1 MYGITRVGF
10 MGGIMTFEYYLELCQ
25 HYVATLY
32 KFQNNLG
39 DTYTLSNH
47 LSNIRYEIIK
57 EFGLSPEVVDNIFN
71 DIAFIGVE
79 ARGDMTKYFKAMG
92 SEVYRRLAAYK
103 YNEFENCFKLKE
115 KLNGDNIRI
124 NAQD

>member
-1 MYGITRVGF
+1 MKF
-10 MGGIMTFEYYLELCQ
+10 KYYLELCQ

-39 DTYTLSNH
+39 DVHTLSKH
-47 LSNIRYEIIK
+47 ISNLRYKIIT
-57 EFGLSPEVVDNIFN
+57 EFRLPSEVIDNIFSN
-71 DIAFIGVE
+71 MEFSDAVVK
-79 ARGDMTKYFKAMG
+79 GDMTKYYEDRGCKAFRQLM
-92 SEVYRRLAAYK
+92 VYK
-103 YNEFENCFKLKE
+103 YNEFENHFKLKE